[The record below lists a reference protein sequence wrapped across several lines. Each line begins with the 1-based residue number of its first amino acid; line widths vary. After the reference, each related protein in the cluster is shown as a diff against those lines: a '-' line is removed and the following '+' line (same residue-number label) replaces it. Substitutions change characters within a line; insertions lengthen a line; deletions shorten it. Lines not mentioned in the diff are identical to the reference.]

1 MKLFG
6 KNSKKLLGKVV
17 DVEKGLA
24 EEVLQTLFEKEAKA
38 NFDLDGITVKLGKAK
53 LKLNGN
59 VEVAIVPPKK
69 RFGKL

>member
-6 KNSKKLLGKVV
+6 KGSKKLLGKVV
-17 DVEKGLA
+17 DAEKELA
-24 EEVLQTLFEKEAKA
+24 EEVLQSLFGKEAKA
-38 NFDLDGITVKLGKAK
+38 NFNLDGITVKLGGMK

-59 VEVAIVPPKK
+59 VEVTIVPPKK